1 MKKLTIA
8 ALAAVTALT
17 ATAASAQPYGYPD
30 HRGHRYDRGYDRGYD
45 RHDRWDRRD
54 YRAHRR
60 WERGQRFDHY
70 RDNRYVISDYRYYR
84 LPPPRP
90 GYRYYRDPYSG
101 DVVMVAIAS
110 GIIGAI
116 IGNALAN

>member
-8 ALAAVTALT
+8 ALAALTALS
-17 ATAASAQPYGYPD
+17 ATAASAQPYGHRDYRGYD
-30 HRGHRYDRGYDRGYD
+30 HGRYDRN
-45 RHDRWDRRD
+45 RHWDNRD

-60 WERGQRFDHY
+60 WERGQRFDYY
-70 RDNRYVISDYRYYR
+70 RDNRYVVSDYRYYR

-90 GYRYYRDPYSG
+90 GYRYYRDPDSG
-101 DVVMVAIAS
+101 QIVMVAIAS

-116 IGNALAN
+116 IGNALAQ